1 MSDWLLPEN
10 VSDALPSEARH
21 IEQMRRRL
29 LDLYQVYGYELIGPP
44 LIENLESLLTGSG
57 SRMAM
62 RTFQTVDQLSG
73 KTLGVRADITPQAA
87 RIDAN
92 RLNRKGVSRL
102 CYAGAVL
109 HTRPASALGN
119 RELHQVGVELF
130 GHSGI
135 EAELEALELMIESL
149 QAAQLSAV
157 SIDIGHAA
165 IVPAL
170 LKIAGETGGKD
181 WLAALDTNRLH
192 ELLVQ
197 KDRAGME
204 AAVIGCPQPAQSS
217 LLSLL
222 SLYGPVSSQD
232 HSAID
237 LARKAL
243 GHSDE
248 IAQALSELEQL
259 VSSSI
264 WARYPKVSLAIDLA
278 DLQGYHYYSGVSFT
292 AFAQPA
298 DAQAQGKAVARGGR
312 YDGIGRAF
320 GKERAAAGF
329 SLELREV
336 SALGAAGQAKQVD
349 AIKAPWVDDPQLREE
364 VARLRANGE
373 IVVQILPGHE
383 QEQEEFECIRELHR
397 ENNQWVLREIK

>member
-10 VSDALPSEARH
+10 ISDALPSEARH
-21 IEQMRRRL
+21 IEQMRRDL

-57 SRMAM
+57 SRLAM

-73 KTLGVRADITPQAA
+73 KTLGVRADITPQVA

-92 RLNRKGVSRL
+92 RLNRQSVSRL
-102 CYAGAVL
+102 CYAGPVL

-135 EAELEALELMIESL
+135 EAELEVLELMIESL
-149 QAAQLSAV
+149 RATRLTSI

-170 LKIAGETGGKD
+170 LDMASESGGQD
-181 WLAALDTNRLH
+181 WLASLNTDRLH

-197 KDRAGME
+197 KDRAGMQS
-204 AAVIGCPQPAQSS
+204 AVNKCPQPAQSA

-222 SLYGPVSSQD
+222 DLYGSVSSSD
-232 HSAID
+232 LSVIDSA
-237 LARKAL
+237 RNSL
-243 GHSDE
+243 GQSD
-248 IAQALSELEQL
+248 AVSQALSELQQL
-259 VSSSI
+259 VSSAI
-264 WARYPKVSLAIDLA
+264 WARYPDVSLAIDLA
-278 DLQGYHYYSGVSFT
+278 DLQGYHYYSGLSFT
-292 AFAQPA
+292 AFAPPA
-298 DAQAQGKAVARGGR
+298 SPKGQGKAVARGGR

-336 SALGAAGQAKQVD
+336 SALGVAGQIKQVS
-349 AIKAPWVDDPQLREE
+349 AIKAPWVDDPQLRAE

-373 IVVQILPGHE
+373 IVVQSLPGHE
-383 QEQEEFECIRELHR
+383 QEQEEFKCDRELHR
-397 ENNQWVLREIK
+397 DNNQWALREIK